1 MDYYYH
7 VSIMLL
13 WVFNLPA
20 CSLDLSSTENIRQ
33 HIKHFEKRKP

>member
-1 MDYYYH
+1 MDYNYH
-7 VSIMLL
+7 VSIVWL

-33 HIKHFEKRKP
+33 RIKNFEKRKP